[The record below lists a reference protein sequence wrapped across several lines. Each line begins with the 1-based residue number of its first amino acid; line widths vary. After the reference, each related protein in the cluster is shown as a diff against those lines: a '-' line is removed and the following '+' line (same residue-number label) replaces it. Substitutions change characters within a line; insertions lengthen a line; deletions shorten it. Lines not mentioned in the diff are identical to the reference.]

1 MKGNNKENSQNA
13 IGIVPIDTIS
23 LIFFY
28 SSIYWLIKFY
38 RLITIK
44 IEVLSHL
51 IAFLIIK
58 HQENTAKY
66 LKKSLINFEFIKNV
80 MKLQIKS

>member
-23 LIFFY
+23 LNFFY

-51 IAFLIIK
+51 IAFLIKK

-66 LKKSLINFEFIKNV
+66 LKNR
-80 MKLQIKS
+80 

>member
-28 SSIYWLIKFY
+28 SSIYCLIKFY

-66 LKKSLINFEFIKNV
+66 LKNR
-80 MKLQIKS
+80 